1 MCLEQPHAQYSLLD
15 DHSYE
20 CYIRAFFTAAAPP
33 AHRPVPGRACSVP
46 CSGQSVW
53 RQQSTVQQLHRKLAP
68 RPCHRCVLQ
77 YCFNSSIARAQSRCT
92 KQCTYATSTGLW
104 ASSPFFRRPP
114 ISMAAHK
121 RAHIKLETKFWQAHT
136 RPTPRCGTSGSD
148 CLGATDVIDNDAH
161 GSRTHSSTA

>member
-1 MCLEQPHAQYSLLD
+1 MLHTSFLHRCRASGTQARARPCLFCALQWT
-15 DHSYE
+15 E
-20 CYIRAFFTAAAPP
+20 CVAATT
-33 AHRPVPGRACSVP
+33 
-46 CSGQSVW
+46 
-53 RQQSTVQQLHRKLAP
+53 TVQQLHRKLAP

-92 KQCTYATSTGLW
+92 KQCTYATSTGPW